1 MCGSNYKYVHTL
13 FLFGRFESI
22 SVPLP
27 ITVSLSILH
36 TRMLTKNQ
44 EAAIKHGAKGGTG
57 GGYRIGVMHVGAPA
71 CGMNAAA
78 RSFIRNAISTGHRAF
93 GINNSLEVNI
103 CSVHAPV
110 KLICPSMLFV
120 EIGNGDIF

>member
-1 MCGSNYKYVHTL
+1 
-13 FLFGRFESI
+13 
-22 SVPLP
+22 
-27 ITVSLSILH
+27 
-36 TRMLTKNQ
+36 MLTKNQ

-103 CSVHAPV
+103 CSVHAPASQIDLSV
-110 KLICPSMLFV
+110 DV
-120 EIGNGDIF
+120 VRGNWKWRYILGF